1 MSLQLMRTK
10 QQVRVCVCV
19 CVRVCVCVYLS
30 FHAHIHCVL
39 STFCPCMFDLW
50 LGYDFYCLDCD
61 KMWATNTAVW
71 YYIVVHCGLSGHL
84 WHCKYV
90 NYVGVWSFSCLPF
103 FPPFFLPHPIH
114 SLLSSPR
121 YTALK
126 KIPLRSLCFSS
137 HGMFM
142 CLRAFLMNTRPCGI
156 GSCCQ
161 QVCSCVEYVYCA
173 AVCSLMETAT
183 SKILLNRS
191 CQVG

>member
-1 MSLQLMRTK
+1 MGNQYCSLVLHCCTLRLKWTSLALQICELCGCL
-10 QQVRVCVCV
+10 VF
-19 CVRVCVCVYLS
+19 LLPS
-30 FHAHIHCVL
+30 F
-39 STFCPCMFDLW
+39 
-50 LGYDFYCLDCD
+50 
-61 KMWATNTAVW
+61 
-71 YYIVVHCGLSGHL
+71 
-84 WHCKYV
+84 
-90 NYVGVWSFSCLPF
+90 FS
-103 FPPFFLPHPIH
+103 PFFLPHPIH